1 MDQTEL
7 DALKADLRRMQ
18 ARVDELERAE
28 ETPTNRR
35 NMLKG
40 LGAAAAGAAVGG
52 LAFARPAAATD
63 GGNVVIGNSAQTA
76 TSPTWI
82 VPTTGWSSS
91 PFSGAFTVS
100 NEPGFTNINASLSC
114 IAAYADS
121 TQASGHNI
129 GVFAASKAGVGAKL
143 DGPVPLKL
151 TDSTNS
157 AAPSQSAGS
166 IGQFKVTN
174 GDLWFCVNDSTAA
187 NSHNWRKIAGVG
199 VAGGYHALT
208 PARVLDT
215 HFAGGSMTSGTN
227 RTVSVANSIN
237 VSSGALATANFVP
250 AAASAIHANVTL
262 VTNAGRGY
270 VAANPGGVTAVTAS
284 TVNFT
289 TGGQVVGNGITL
301 TLNAL
306 RQLTLVCNGTG
317 ADTHVIIDVFGYYI

>member
-7 DALKADLRRMQ
+7 EALKADLRRMQ

-28 ETPTNRR
+28 EAPTNRR

-63 GGNVVIGNSAQTA
+63 GGNVVIGNATQTS

-82 VPTTGWSSS
+82 VPSATWSSS
-91 PFSGAFTVS
+91 PISAAFTVS
-100 NEPGFTNINASLSC
+100 NDPAFSNLNASFSC

-121 TQASGHNI
+121 AQGSGHNI
-129 GVFAASKAGVGAKL
+129 GLFASSANGLGAKL

-151 TDSTNS
+151 TDNS
-157 AAPSQSAGS
+157 NSGAPTQSSGS
-166 IGQFKVTN
+166 IGQFKVSS
-174 GDLWFCVNDSTAA
+174 GDLWFCVDDNST
-187 NSHNWRKIAGVG
+187 HNWRKIAGVG

-215 HFAGGSMTSGTN
+215 RLAGGSLTSGTN

-237 VSSGALATANFVP
+237 VGTGAISVANFVP
-250 AAASAIHANVTL
+250 ANASAIHANVTL
-262 VTNAGRGY
+262 ITNAGRGY
-270 VAANPGGVTAVTAS
+270 IAANPGGNTTVAAA

-289 TGGQVVGNGITL
+289 AGGQVVGNGITL
-301 TLNAL
+301 AVNSS
-306 RQLTLVCNGTG
+306 RQLTLICNGTG
-317 ADTHVIIDVFGYYI
+317 ADTHVVIDVFGYYI